1 MTIKQLADE
10 LGVSKTTINRAVI
23 KLGWKD
29 KIYKVGNRYIFSE
42 TQIFQIKKEILEGNE
57 EQSEQMQWL
66 EQPQQ
71 SEQSQQ
77 SEQPKQEN
85 TIWREQ
91 ILILNKQ
98 LTIKDEQIRL
108 LQEQLI
114 SQSKHIQ
121 LLQEQL
127 LAKDNQIGQI
137 TVAMENMTTA
147 LTAAQALHAGTIQK
161 QLTEY
166 SVMDQSSEE
175 PEQQKQK
182 QSFFSKLFGKK

>member
-1 MTIKQLADE
+1 M
-10 LGVSKTTINRAVI
+10 
-23 KLGWKD
+23 
-29 KIYKVGNRYIFSE
+29 
-42 TQIFQIKKEILEGNE
+42 
-57 EQSEQMQWL
+57 
-66 EQPQQ
+66 
-71 SEQSQQ
+71 
-77 SEQPKQEN
+77 
-85 TIWREQ
+85 
-91 ILILNKQ
+91 ILNKQ

>member
-114 SQSKHIQ
+114 AQGKHIQ

-166 SVMDQSSEE
+166 SVMEKSSDEL
-175 PEQQKQK
+175 EQPKQK
-182 QSFFSKLFGKK
+182 QGFFSKLFHK